1 MVLDVMRARDLAGTV
16 IASCRARCSLK
27 LPSGRYRI
35 VAHGNAP
42 TREHAIDL
50 DGTTRVVVRPGS
62 SVGRVSV
69 SGDRRRCCREL
80 GAHPVALAPPCDRID
95 GNCGQG
101 PWLTIG
107 LIGLGALA
115 GGLVFLGTTRTE
127 LDVTTDDT
135 PPAGSPRLPT
145 ARGVGVA
152 F

>member
-1 MVLDVMRARDLAGTV
+1 LAL
-16 IASCRARCSLK
+16 I
-27 LPSGRYRI
+27 
-35 VAHGNAP
+35 
-42 TREHAIDL
+42 
-50 DGTTRVVVRPGS
+50 
-62 SVGRVSV
+62 
-69 SGDRRRCCREL
+69 
-80 GAHPVALAPPCDRID
+80 PVALAPPCDRID

-135 PPAGSPRLPT
+135 PPAGLAAFAN